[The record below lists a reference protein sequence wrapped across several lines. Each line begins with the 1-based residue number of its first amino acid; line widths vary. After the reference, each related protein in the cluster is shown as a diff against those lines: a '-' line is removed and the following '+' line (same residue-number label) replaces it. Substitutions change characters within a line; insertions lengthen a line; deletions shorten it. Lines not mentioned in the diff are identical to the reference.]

1 MCFRTTMR
9 DDTKPGGRICLSA
22 HRKSLS
28 INTLMDA
35 CRMQDS
41 ILLPC
46 NRLDL
51 RGGMRS
57 LGGRCLVSLITVQFR
72 IAQPTCRVLIISN
85 R

>member
-9 DDTKPGGRICLSA
+9 DDTKPGGRIRLSA
-22 HRKSLS
+22 HRKSLY
-28 INTLMDA
+28 NTLMDA

-51 RGGMRS
+51 RGRMRS
-57 LGGRCLVSLITVQFR
+57 LGGRCVVSLITVQYR
-72 IAQPTCRVLIISN
+72 IAQPTCRVLIINN